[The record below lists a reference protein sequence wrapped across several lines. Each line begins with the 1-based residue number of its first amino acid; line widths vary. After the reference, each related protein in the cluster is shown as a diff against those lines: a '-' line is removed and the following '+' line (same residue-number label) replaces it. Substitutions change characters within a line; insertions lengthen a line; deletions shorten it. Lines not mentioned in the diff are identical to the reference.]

1 MNYKSVIIALLIV
14 FALGGYVNRGRIIDW
29 TVNRTVNSFARFGLR
44 WFIKK
49 RFQEPAPEYKAV
61 VPGEIDHSRSL

>member
-1 MNYKSVIIALLIV
+1 MRTKNVIVALLIV

-29 TVNRTVNSFARFGLR
+29 TMNRTVNSVARLGLR

-49 RFQEPAPEYKAV
+49 RFNEPEYKALP
-61 VPGEIDHSRSL
+61 PGEIDHSRSL